1 MVWLRLVQGAKNGAS
16 FSSPKPMAFT
26 SHADLMKRC
35 WGAVVGCGEAQ
46 FGETGQIWRGFFF
59 ANFGKLWNC
68 GVVFLC
74 CVESHPTGFLDVI
87 LIYFARI

>member
-46 FGETGQIWRGFFF
+46 LGETGQIWRGFFF
-59 ANFGKLWNC
+59 GKFWKVVELWSRFFVLC
-68 GVVFLC
+68 GKPSNWISGCYTNLFC
-74 CVESHPTGFLDVI
+74 
-87 LIYFARI
+87 